1 MPQLDGFTTGTYSNL
16 DSSEIEDGKRWLV
29 VSPYVAH
36 AHLLNLATITEPQR
50 LLAKT
55 LTVMKSIRSDYA
67 TTSYQESFNWSEII
81 CTLKDLITATGLHW
95 AQQSF
100 YVVVFRSQ
108 VLASTDRA
116 RLAALDER
124 SHAEAMKS
132 GGLLKYWF
140 GIPDG
145 GHRNLATFE

>member
-1 MPQLDGFTTGTYSNL
+1 MTLLPGSTTGTHSNL
-16 DSSEIEDGKRWLV
+16 DSREIEDGKRWLV

-50 LLAKT
+50 LLAKA
-55 LTVMKSIRSDYA
+55 LTIMKPIRSDYA
-67 TTSYQESFNWSEII
+67 TASYQESFNWSEII
-81 CTLKDLITATGLHW
+81 CKLKDLITVTGLHW
-95 AQQSF
+95 VRQSF

-108 VLASTDRA
+108 VLASTDRTH
-116 RLAALDER
+116 LATLDER

-140 GIPDG
+140 GEPDG
-145 GHRNLATFE
+145 GYRNLATCE

>member
-1 MPQLDGFTTGTYSNL
+1 MTLLPGSTTGTYSNL
-16 DSSEIEDGKRWLV
+16 GSSEIEDGKRWLV

-36 AHLLNLATITEPQR
+36 EHLLNLATITEPQR
-50 LLAKT
+50 LLAKAM
-55 LTVMKSIRSDYA
+55 TVMTPIRSDYA
-67 TTSYQESFNWSEII
+67 TASYQESFNWSEII

-95 AQQSF
+95 VQQSF

-108 VLASTDRA
+108 VLASTDRTH
-116 RLAALDER
+116 LASLDER

-140 GIPDG
+140 GVPDG
-145 GHRNLATFE
+145 GYRNLATCE